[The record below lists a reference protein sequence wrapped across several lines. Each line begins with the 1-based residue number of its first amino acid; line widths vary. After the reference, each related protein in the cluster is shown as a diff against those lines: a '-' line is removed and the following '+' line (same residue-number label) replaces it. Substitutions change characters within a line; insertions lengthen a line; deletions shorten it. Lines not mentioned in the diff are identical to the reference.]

1 MDQDQTNTEETAV
14 ECNIHVNEQV
24 VTLVSG
30 PYKATDIKR
39 KAIEQNVSIE
49 MDFVLSIEEEP
60 RKTRVIDDEEV
71 IVVEADICFI
81 AVPDDDNS

>member
-1 MDQDQTNTEETAV
+1 MSQNQPNTEEATR
-14 ECNIHVNEQV
+14 ECKIRVNEQV
-24 VTLVSG
+24 VTVVG
-30 PYKATDIKR
+30 EQHTPADIKR

-60 RKTRVIDDEEV
+60 RKTRIIDDEEV
-71 IVVEADICFI
+71 IVVEAGTCFI